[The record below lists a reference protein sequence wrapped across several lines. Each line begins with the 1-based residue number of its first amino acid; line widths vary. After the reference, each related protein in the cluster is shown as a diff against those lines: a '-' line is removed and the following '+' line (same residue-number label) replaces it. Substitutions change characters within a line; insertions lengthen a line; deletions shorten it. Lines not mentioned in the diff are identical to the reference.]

1 MIVFCMLMKINKK
14 IMPRI
19 VPIIG
24 LKYLFF
30 SFLFENMSSSS
41 VLTREQSAKA
51 FDGYQYVYNHER

>member
-41 VLTREQSAKA
+41 ELTREQSAKA
-51 FDGYQYVYNHER
+51 FDGHQYVYNHER